1 MDVNGKPTLA
11 YLELQAIRKLAAF
24 RIIGA
29 TQRKLNQF
37 AREYTFPDGSI
48 LLIKRGKGESYI
60 AKGGICDCVSIL
72 RVNSFGKA
80 TMA

>member
-1 MDVNGKPTLA
+1 MA

-24 RIIGA
+24 CIIGA
-29 TQRKLNQF
+29 TQRKLNQY
-37 AREYTFPDGSI
+37 AREYTFADGSI

-60 AKGGICDCVSIL
+60 AKGEKCDCVSIL

-80 TMA
+80 EVA